1 MPKKHKIDRVA
12 LLIDAL
18 SAPSLRVRSVAVRGL
33 TPLRDA
39 RAIRPIIESVR
50 GLEDECEDFIPP
62 FISEVMIALASSDDR
77 GALIPFFTTL
87 DASFEDLHPIV
98 WHLTQEDRSAIL
110 SLAELYE
117 DDIEPLKQILFGPYS
132 DYTKNC
138 VINILAE
145 TDTYEA
151 DHALIEVLQDREMD
165 DYLVTEAADAMG
177 RSRCRDAFHP
187 LCAILINK
195 TDISDDTRSAAAGA
209 LGRIGDPRAI
219 APLVAVLTDPDEDRH
234 SLTYEFAIDA
244 LQMLVGNGQEIEED
258 GEN

>member
-1 MPKKHKIDRVA
+1 MGFIA
-12 LLIDAL
+12 LTGCTA
-18 SAPSLRVRSVAVRGL
+18 
-33 TPLRDA
+33 
-39 RAIRPIIESVR
+39 AIRPIIESVR

-165 DYLVTEAADAMG
+165 DYSSPRRPMHWAG
-177 RSRCRDAFHP
+177 RGAGTQFHP
-187 LCAILINK
+187 LWRNPDQQDEHSRLAL
-195 TDISDDTRSAAAGA
+195 SATAG
-209 LGRIGDPRAI
+209 GIRGIG
-219 APLVAVLTDPDEDRH
+219 
-234 SLTYEFAIDA
+234 
-244 LQMLVGNGQEIEED
+244 
-258 GEN
+258 